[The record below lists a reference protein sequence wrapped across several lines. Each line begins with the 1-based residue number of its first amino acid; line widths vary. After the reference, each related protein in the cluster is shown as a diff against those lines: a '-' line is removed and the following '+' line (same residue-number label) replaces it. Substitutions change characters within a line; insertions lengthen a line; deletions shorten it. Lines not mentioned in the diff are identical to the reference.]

1 MCRLKD
7 PSKRNETEYK
17 VKNYKKLLLNLTRAS
32 KVNHFNKF
40 FIESKLNLFKTWE
53 GIMEIIN
60 ISKRWNK
67 VINYIQNGNNMTV
80 KSPKEI
86 AEEFNNHFTSIAKN
100 IEKKLIKP
108 NFDFSKFLK
117 NSNKDSF
124 FITLTNKEE
133 VASIIKV

>member
-60 ISKRWNK
+60 ISKRGNK

-100 IEKKLIKP
+100 IEKTLIKP

-124 FITLTNKEE
+124 FITPTNKEE

>member
-80 KSPKEI
+80 KNPKEK